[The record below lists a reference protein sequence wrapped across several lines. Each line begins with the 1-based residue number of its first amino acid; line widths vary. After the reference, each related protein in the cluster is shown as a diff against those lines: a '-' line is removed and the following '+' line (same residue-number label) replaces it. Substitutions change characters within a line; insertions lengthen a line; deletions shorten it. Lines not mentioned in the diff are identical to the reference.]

1 MNNKI
6 ITLIAATLIA
16 SSVHANHQ
24 VDGILRDGIVGGII
38 GAVIGNNTGSGDS
51 ETGALIGA
59 VSSITKGVMQRRS
72 SGGHY
77 GSSHGRHYGSSQPI
91 YHGGHVPHV
100 PLPRATHKIVYDMLW
115 IEPVYEY
122 DIHGN
127 PFVVRAGYYQRTPR
141 RVRIR

>member
-72 SGGHY
+72 HGG
-77 GSSHGRHYGSSQPI
+77 HYGSSQPI
-91 YHGGHVPHV
+91 YHGSSVPHT
-100 PLPRATHKIVYDMLW
+100 PLPRATHKIVYDMVW
-115 IEPVYEY
+115 IEPVYNY

-127 PFVVRAGYYQRTPR
+127 AFVVRAGYYQRTPR

>member
-77 GSSHGRHYGSSQPI
+77 GSSQPI
-91 YHGGHVPHV
+91 YHGGAPSVHHGGHGYHIP
-100 PLPRATHKIVYDMLW
+100 PRATHKIVYDMLW
-115 IEPVYEY
+115 IEPVYDY

-127 PFVVRAGYYQRTPR
+127 AFVVRAGYYQRTPR